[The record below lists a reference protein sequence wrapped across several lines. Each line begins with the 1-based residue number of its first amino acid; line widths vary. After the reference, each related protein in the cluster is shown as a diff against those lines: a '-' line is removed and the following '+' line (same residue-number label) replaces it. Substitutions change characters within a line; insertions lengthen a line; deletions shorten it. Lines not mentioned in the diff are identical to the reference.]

1 MYSILTMSLDGVPY
15 GPTKVTATDANTTLP
30 AALITNTSV
39 VANQTRKAIRMVITC
54 EDNPVRYAFGGII
67 PTQAGLGHI
76 LYPGASLVIG
86 HPAGIAS
93 FRYINHTNAANAN
106 LQITGEYNE

>member
-1 MYSILTMSLDGVPY
+1 MYSVLTMSLDGVPY
-15 GPTKVTATDANTTLP
+15 GPTKVTSTNANAALP
-30 AALITNTSV
+30 DALITNTSIV
-39 VANQTRKAIRMVITC
+39 SGSTRKAIRMVITC
-54 EDNPVRYAFGGII
+54 EDNPIRYAFGGII

-76 LYPGASLVIG
+76 MYPGASLVIG

-93 FRYINHTNAANAN
+93 FRYISHTANVHAN